1 VTLEFLWLLVW
12 EFAQNLPLVVGFI
25 VALERWQQGEEMI
38 AIACMVAGSV
48 AAALV
53 IRVTEPKIFEGHC
66 ESMQAVIANVLTFSL
81 LMLVLVIYL
90 STSWSRW
97 WMDVAGGLIV
107 AVVLAVVQDRVA
119 KERFGA
125 IRSLALGLSC
135 SASLVF
141 IRLLFKASSLINI
154 VVVTV
159 WFTLVMG
166 IYKQLRSK
174 SLTGELYSGQ

>member
-1 VTLEFLWLLVW
+1 MTLEFLWLLVW

-25 VALERWQQGEEMI
+25 VALDCWQQGEEMI

-53 IRVTEPKIFEGHC
+53 IRVTEPKIFEGHR
-66 ESMQAVIANVLTFSL
+66 ESMPAVIANILVFPL

-90 STSWSRW
+90 STSWSCW
-97 WMDVAGGLIV
+97 WTDVVGGLIV
-107 AVVLAVVQDRVA
+107 AAVLEAVQEQAA

-125 IRSLALGLSC
+125 VRSLALGLSC
-135 SASLVF
+135 SVSLII
-141 IRLLFKASSLINI
+141 IRILFKASSLINI

-174 SLTGELYSGQ
+174 SLTGELHSG

>member
-1 VTLEFLWLLVW
+1 MTLEFLWLFVW

-25 VALERWQQGEEMI
+25 VALERWQQGEEMS
-38 AIACMVAGSV
+38 AVACMVAGSV
-48 AAALV
+48 IAALV
-53 IRVTEPKIFEGHC
+53 IRVTEPKIFEGHR
-66 ESMQAVIANVLTFSL
+66 ESMLAVIANILTFSL
-81 LMLVLVIYL
+81 LMLVLVAYL
-90 STSWSRW
+90 STDWSRW

-107 AVVLAVVQDRVA
+107 AVVLAVVQDRA
-119 KERFGA
+119 ARERFGV

-135 SASLVF
+135 SVSLIF

-174 SLTGELYSGQ
+174 SLTRELHSGQ